1 MKFDMFATVSMNG
14 YIASVDGSEDCFSE
28 DNWVEFKKVVLS
40 YGNLIWGKNTYE
52 KVLAWGEKYINDFEE
67 VKIFVLTYSGSENK
81 FSNVIFCKNLD
92 DLSQKMEANNVSKGL
107 VSGGVTLYTDFL
119 NQGLIGKIIL
129 NYNSIIIDNGIPLF
143 RNNEKNNIFNIK
155 NSKIVN
161 NKIIQIE
168 MESEN

>member
-92 DLSQKMEANNVSKGL
+92 DCLKRWKLIMFLKDWFL
-107 VSGGVTLYTDFL
+107 VA
-119 NQGLIGKIIL
+119 
-129 NYNSIIIDNGIPLF
+129 
-143 RNNEKNNIFNIK
+143 
-155 NSKIVN
+155 
-161 NKIIQIE
+161 
-168 MESEN
+168 

>member
-1 MKFDMFATVSMNG
+1 
-14 YIASVDGSEDCFSE
+14 
-28 DNWVEFKKVVLS
+28 
-40 YGNLIWGKNTYE
+40 
-52 KVLAWGEKYINDFEE
+52 
-67 VKIFVLTYSGSENK
+67 
-81 FSNVIFCKNLD
+81 
-92 DLSQKMEANNVSKGL
+92 MEANNVSKGL